1 MSKKV
6 SIRNRPKLPPGISYH
21 ETTTGMKFRIRIR
34 SIKKL
39 ERMGRVSKDKSGE
52 ILSVQEVDE
61 VHDTRQQAEVRLH
74 NLIYSTERGKEIG
87 ALIEQIGSHVF
98 MHELLQTHY
107 DKQYAKRPTAKQL
120 QSRINVINK
129 TVISGIDHRPMKFL
143 GQLLPFA
150 KNDLG
155 IEEQVFGNALVK
167 DYKTAIEQLIET
179 RLYKDEVK
187 PQTLN
192 NDLTIISSALKN
204 AHHYYTEFKDE
215 PIIQPLVHVDKRKLE
230 PVLPPKTDKRL
241 TESQRLTVE
250 KLLIEK
256 STKDHYH
263 EFFIFLLES
272 GCRLSEALGI
282 QANDVDVPNRTIRI
296 STLKRKNQSIR
307 FIGITNKMLPIV
319 KKHFEGKR
327 LTDRLFQHSKH
338 TYGTKLKQMKKHFE
352 AAGVSF
358 HWHKTRHTFASNNA
372 SSKNAF
378 ELSYAMGIN
387 DTQHLANE
395 YLQVIHSEN
404 LAKKKA
410 QAGLL
415 TPEELQTYLGHR
427 NQDETQNTYVHLD
440 PEQISPAD
448 LLGIIKHLQSQVA
461 ELSSKIDEGKPNL

>member
-1 MSKKV
+1 
-6 SIRNRPKLPPGISYH
+6 
-21 ETTTGMKFRIRIR
+21 MKFRIRIR
-34 SIKKL
+34 STKKL
-39 ERMGRVSKDKSGE
+39 ERMGRVSKDRSGA

-74 NLIYSTERGKEIG
+74 NLIYSTERAREMSE
-87 ALIEQIGSHVF
+87 LIEQMGSQVF

-120 QSRINVINK
+120 RSRINVINR
-129 TVISGIDHRPMKFL
+129 TVISGIDHRPTKFL
-143 GQLLPFA
+143 GQMLPLI

-155 IEEQVFGNALVK
+155 MEEQVFGNALVK

-179 RLYKDEVK
+179 RLFKDEVK
-187 PQTLN
+187 PQTLS

-204 AHHYYTEFKDE
+204 AHHYYTEFKDD
-215 PIIQPLVHVDKRKLE
+215 PIVQPLVHVDKRKLE
-230 PVLPPKTDKRL
+230 PVLPPKVDKRL
-241 TESQRLTVE
+241 TEAQRVAVE

-256 STKDHYH
+256 SNKDHYH
-263 EFFIFLLES
+263 EFFTFLLES
-272 GCRLSEALGI
+272 GCRLSEALNI
-282 QANDVDVPNRTIRI
+282 QANDVDLPNRTIRV
-296 STLKRKNQSIR
+296 STLKRKNQIIR
-307 FIGITNKMLPIV
+307 FVGITKKMMPIV
-319 KKHFEGKR
+319 KKHIDGKK
-327 LTDRLFQHSKH
+327 LTDRMFPHSKH

-372 SSKNAF
+372 PSKNAF
-378 ELSYAMGIN
+378 ELAYAMGIN

-415 TPEELQTYLGHR
+415 TPDELQTYLGHS

-440 PEQISPAD
+440 PEQVSTSD
-448 LLGIIKHLQSQVA
+448 LLLIIKQLQSQVT
-461 ELSSKIDEGKPNL
+461 ELNAKVDGEKS